1 MEKFITSG
9 CGSLF
14 ACVVGIRSVWRYCY
28 DRSSGGVWFTTR
40 VLTMDHEATQRFRSQ
55 HVFLL
60 NLCLSI
66 VVRGT
71 RSLLVPMSAPPS
83 HHPIL
88 TLSMSRGLR
97 VGLHD
102 IGLQCHSTISSM
114 CFSTN
119 TFFNTPMSYNTLNLI
134 CRGIVY
140 MYHQPDRNHTPLVT
154 YSIGKNLYTIK
165 EEE

>member
-1 MEKFITSG
+1 MTAAVEAY
-9 CGSLF
+9 GSQH
-14 ACVVGIRSVWRYCY
+14 GSP
-28 DRSSGGVWFTTR
+28 
-40 VLTMDHEATQRFRSQ
+40 TMDHEATQRFRSQ

-71 RSLLVPMSAPPS
+71 RLLLVPMSAPPS

-114 CFSTN
+114 CFSTS
-119 TFFNTPMSYNTLNLI
+119 TFVNTPMSYE
-134 CRGIVY
+134 
-140 MYHQPDRNHTPLVT
+140 
-154 YSIGKNLYTIK
+154 YSKFDL
-165 EEE
+165 